1 MRQCRDSQLIDFL
14 NNVRTADIKPCDM
27 DIIQSMI
34 TQPDQNEYPHEAL
47 HSFVENVN
55 AKRHNQGMLQSF
67 NSISQIVT
75 AIDQLPKNV
84 SHQKIN
90 EVLKRN
96 QSETGG
102 LAQNLEIKTGARIM
116 LTVNND
122 LRNRL
127 LNGQLGTIKYINLDM
142 HRNVTKI

>member
-55 AKRHNQGMLQSF
+55 DQGMLQSF

-122 LRNRL
+122 LHNRL
-127 LNGQLGTIKYINLDM
+127 PNGQLGTIKYINLDM